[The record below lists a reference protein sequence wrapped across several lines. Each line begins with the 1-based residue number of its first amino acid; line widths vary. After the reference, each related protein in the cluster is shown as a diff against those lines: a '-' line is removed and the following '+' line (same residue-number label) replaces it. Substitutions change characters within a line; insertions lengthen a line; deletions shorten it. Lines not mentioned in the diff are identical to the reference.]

1 MLFFTGIKR
10 TAATIAESYARNVA
24 NVERQLRS
32 MSDMVDEAFRILA
45 GGGDL
50 SAFGRLLHEGWRAK
64 RSLSDRVSNSI
75 VDEIYQDA
83 LRAGAIGGKLIGAG
97 GGGFMLLFVPPPDQ
111 DRVRERLHKLVHV
124 PFKFE
129 HGGSR
134 VIFFDPGEDYRVQA
148 QRRLANPVALF
159 QESTAVLGAGP
170 TIAPIEPV

>member
-1 MLFFTGIKR
+1 M
-10 TAATIAESYARNVA
+10 AT
-24 NVERQLRS
+24 LRLRAGDDS
-32 MSDMVDEAFRILA
+32 VLGDYQAQGRISGGSRDDMVDEAFRILA

-64 RSLSDRVSNSI
+64 RSLSDCVSNSL
-75 VDEIYQDA
+75 VDEIYEEA
-83 LRAGAIGGKLIGAG
+83 RSAGAIGGKLIGAG
-97 GGGFMLLFVPPPDQ
+97 GGGFMLLFVLPPDQ
-111 DRVRERLHKLVHV
+111 DSVRERLHKLVHV

-159 QESTAVLGAGP
+159 QESTSVREAGP
-170 TIAPIEPV
+170 AVAPIEPV